1 MYQIARCNR
10 NPFAHD
16 GSGSPLVEHR
26 TLTVVFWHSRSR
38 KRYLCCHKELAMT
51 LSAIGEQ
58 AGSRNGDERQIREK
72 ACVAPASGSSGQT
85 ILHPATLKNIFYRF
99 YDFFSYA
106 PLAGDHKFLCDFP
119 LWYIWR
125 RWRDLNPRGT
135 FAPYSLSRGAP
146 SPLGYISKG
155 YELLSEVLAERMGFE
170 PMALM
175 SHRFSRPA
183 P

>member
-1 MYQIARCNR
+1 MLCWPRWRRCLPAFR
-10 NPFAHD
+10 REWKAEILWW
-16 GSGSPLVEHR
+16 G
-26 TLTVVFWHSRSR
+26 RSR
-38 KRYLCCHKELAMT
+38 RKHKAKAPFVRGTRSVREGMVKRYPLRNWRGYFTVPLLCHIYAKRPQET
-51 LSAIGEQ
+51 AIFAKAKNAENPHEQ
-58 AGSRNGDERQIREK
+58 R
-72 ACVAPASGSSGQT
+72 
-85 ILHPATLKNIFYRF
+85 KNPHFCG
-99 YDFFSYA
+99 FF
-106 PLAGDHKFLCDFP
+106 L
-119 LWYIWR
+119 WR

>member
-1 MYQIARCNR
+1 MLKTRMNKEKPAFLR
-10 NPFAHD
+10 
-16 GSGSPLVEHR
+16 
-26 TLTVVFWHSRSR
+26 VF
-38 KRYLCCHKELAMT
+38 L
-51 LSAIGEQ
+51 
-58 AGSRNGDERQIREK
+58 
-72 ACVAPASGSSGQT
+72 
-85 ILHPATLKNIFYRF
+85 
-99 YDFFSYA
+99 
-106 PLAGDHKFLCDFP
+106 
-119 LWYIWR
+119 WR